1 MLRFS
6 RLGLVV
12 CLLVGA
18 PAASW
23 VCASPVAAAELT
35 GQQIVEQMLDKEAL
49 GFQTGQVS
57 MTLLVKDA
65 GGESRERRLT
75 IRGMQEQGQLRA
87 LVRVT
92 APAEVSALML

>member
-1 MLRFS
+1 MLKFS

-12 CLLVGA
+12 SLLCAA
-18 PAASW
+18 PAVAVVSASS
-23 VCASPVAAAELT
+23 AEAAELT

-75 IRGMQEQGQLRA
+75 IRGMQE
-87 LVRVT
+87 
-92 APAEVSALML
+92 